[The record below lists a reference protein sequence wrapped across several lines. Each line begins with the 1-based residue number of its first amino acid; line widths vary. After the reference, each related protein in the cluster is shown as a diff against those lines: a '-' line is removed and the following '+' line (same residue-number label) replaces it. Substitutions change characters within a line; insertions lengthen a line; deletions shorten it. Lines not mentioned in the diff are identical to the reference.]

1 MITKSGEAGG
11 KQSKRPLL
19 YTLYIS
25 EFFHSAVGHVYVYE
39 HVCYNPYA
47 FGTCISYL
55 YMARYLEFLGVDL
68 PFTIVI
74 EQCHVSMC
82 HCLLQC
88 PIGEMSLL
96 LPTRVNI
103 LQSLVRKCDLLS
115 SIREVFLTLATTC
128 TRIQKGILYVDQRY
142 TYFSTLLTWES

>member
-1 MITKSGEAGG
+1 MNQMITELGEAGS
-11 KQSKRPLL
+11 KQSERPLL

-39 HVCYNPYA
+39 HICYNPYA
-47 FGTCISYL
+47 FGISYS
-55 YMARYLEFLGVDL
+55 YYLEFLGVDL
-68 PFTIVI
+68 PLSIGI
-74 EQCHVSMC
+74 EQCHVSMW
-82 HCLLQC
+82 HYLLQC
-88 PIGEMSLL
+88 PIREVSLL

-115 SIREVFLTLATTC
+115 SIGEVFLTLATTC
-128 TRIQKGILYVDQRY
+128 ARIQNGILYVDQRY